1 MMVLVVV
8 LMMMAVTKAAF
19 IDKRPKMPRYPTSCF
34 LFWFLAQTG
43 ALFNTNLKQRYPGR
57 PFFDISLSLLTEHH
71 NGHIGSQLE
80 CDYHRLK

>member
-19 IDKRPKMPRYPTSCF
+19 IDKRPKMPRYPASCF